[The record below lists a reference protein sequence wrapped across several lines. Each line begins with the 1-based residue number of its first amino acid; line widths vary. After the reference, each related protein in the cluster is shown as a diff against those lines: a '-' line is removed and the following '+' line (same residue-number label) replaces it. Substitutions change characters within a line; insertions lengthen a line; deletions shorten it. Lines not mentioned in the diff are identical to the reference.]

1 MRIPLTIARLPELD
15 SLSSEERK
23 ALLAECRVP
32 NPLRLW
38 TGSLIRGMFLT
49 AIVFLF
55 LHLNDMTQR
64 LAGPVGAIAIL
75 LATFALTW
83 LMHAWTII
91 RIRGQLRLAIES
103 ASRDGLVPICLSCGH
118 DCSAT
123 QGSTCPECGVSRHV
137 GSEPAPG
144 ISR

>member
-1 MRIPLTIARLPELD
+1 MRIPLTIARLPELE
-15 SLSSEERK
+15 SLSSQERHS
-23 ALLAECRVP
+23 LLAACRVP

-55 LHLNDMTQR
+55 LHLNDAAQR
-64 LAGPVGAIAIL
+64 LAGPVGAITIL
-75 LATFALTW
+75 FGTLVLTW
-83 LMHAWTII
+83 VMHAWTII

-103 ASRDGLVPICLSCGH
+103 ASRDGLVPICLGCGH

-123 QGSTCPECGVSRHV
+123 ERSTCPECGASRRV
-137 GSEPAPG
+137 RA
-144 ISR
+144 